1 MTAMTVLEICEWL
14 ETTAVAVAIQESLY
28 GFAIVVAVHI
38 LGVAASVGMLLWVD
52 LRMLGV
58 ALMTRPLN
66 EVYRSLAPWFA
77 AGFAIMLLSGSALFA
92 AFATAAYGNPFFR
105 IKLLLLLLAGVNA
118 LVFHRFAA
126 PSLESR
132 GRAEAPPAGVRLA
145 GALSLAIWAGVIVMG
160 RMMSYTMFSFG

>member
-1 MTAMTVLEICEWL
+1 MTLLEVCEWL
-14 ETTAVAVAIQESLY
+14 ETTGLAVAIQESLY

-38 LGVAASVGMLLWVD
+38 LGIAASVGTLLWVD
-52 LRMLGV
+52 LRLLGV
-58 ALMTRPLN
+58 ALMHRPLN

-77 AGFAIMLLSGSALFA
+77 AGFGVMLLSGGALFA

-118 LVFHRFAA
+118 LMFHRFAA
-126 PSLESR
+126 PSPER
-132 GRAEAPPAGVRLA
+132 PDDAGTSSAAARLA
-145 GALSLAIWAGVIVMG
+145 GLLSLSIWLGVIVMG

>member
-1 MTAMTVLEICEWL
+1 MTLLEVCEWL
-14 ETTAVAVAIQESLY
+14 ETTAIAIAIQESLY

-52 LRMLGV
+52 LRLVGV
-58 ALMTRPLN
+58 ALMHRPLN

-77 AGFAIMLLSGSALFA
+77 AGFGVMLLSGGALFA

-126 PSLESR
+126 PSPERLGDT
-132 GRAEAPPAGVRLA
+132 GRPLAAARVAGF
-145 GALSLAIWAGVIVMG
+145 LSLSIWAGVIVMG
-160 RMMSYTMFSFG
+160 RLMSYTMFSFG

>member
-1 MTAMTVLEICEWL
+1 MTALEICEWL
-14 ETTAVAVAIQESLY
+14 ETTAIAIAIQESLY

-52 LRMLGV
+52 LRLLGV
-58 ALMTRPLN
+58 ALMHRPLS

-77 AGFAIMLLSGSALFA
+77 AGFAIMLLSGAALFT

-126 PSLESR
+126 PSPDR
-132 GRAEAPPAGVRLA
+132 RAEGGTPLTAARLA
-145 GALSLAIWAGVIVMG
+145 GVLSLLIWTGVIVMG

>member
-1 MTAMTVLEICEWL
+1 MTALEICEWL
-14 ETTAVAVAIQESLY
+14 ETTAIAIAIQESLY

-52 LRMLGV
+52 LRLLGV
-58 ALMTRPLN
+58 ALMHRPLS

-77 AGFAIMLLSGSALFA
+77 AGFAIMLISGAALFT

-126 PSLESR
+126 PSPDR
-132 GRAEAPPAGVRLA
+132 PADGGTPPTAARLA
-145 GALSLAIWAGVIVMG
+145 GVLSLLIWTGVIVMG
-160 RMMSYTMFSFG
+160 RIMSYTMFSFG